1 MKMIASLHK
10 ESDDDYDLV
19 FDDGVAVDDDDDDDD
34 AVAVVVVVVVV
45 LGLAGCCP

>member
-19 FDDGVAVDDDDDDDD
+19 FDDGVAVDDDDDD
-34 AVAVVVVVVVV
+34 AVVVVVV
-45 LGLAGCCP
+45 LGLAGWCP